1 MNLGLEGKIALVAGA
16 SKGLG
21 KAVALGLAREG
32 AHIAIISR
40 DHARIETAAQ
50 SIRDA
55 TSAHVLAITA
65 DVTRIEDIQRAVDET
80 VKKFGTIHILVTNAG
95 GPPPAAFMALT
106 DEQWQSAVNLTLM
119 SAVRLSHAVV
129 PLMQKQ
135 KWGRIIHL
143 GSYSVKHPVD
153 NLMLSNSIRAAVVG
167 LGKTQAMELAKDGI
181 LVNSILPGWTVTE
194 RVEQLLQDRAARN
207 QTSVRDE
214 FAKIEKEIP
223 LGRMGR
229 SEELANVVVF
239 LASECASYVNG
250 VAFQVD
256 GGATRTAF

>member
-1 MNLGLEGKIALVAGA
+1 MDLGLENKIALVAGA

-32 AHIAIISR
+32 AHVAIISR
-40 DHARIETAAQ
+40 DATRIEAAAQ
-50 SIRDA
+50 DIRNA
-55 TSAHVLAITA
+55 TGAQVLAITA
-65 DVTRIEDIQRAVDET
+65 DVTRAEDIQRAVDET
-80 VKKFGTIHILVTNAG
+80 VKAFSAIHILVTNAG

-119 SAVRLSHAVV
+119 SAVRMSHAVV

-143 GSYSVKHPVD
+143 GSYSVKHPIE
-153 NLMLSNSIRAAVVG
+153 NLMLSNSIRSAVVG

-181 LVNSILPGWTVTE
+181 LVNSVLPGWTVTE
-194 RVEQLLQDRAARN
+194 RVEILMRDRAARSRHTP
-207 QTSVRDE
+207 QEEAAV
-214 FAKIEKEIP
+214 IEKEIP
-223 LGRMGR
+223 LGRMGKP
-229 SEELANVVVF
+229 EEFANVVVF

-250 VAFQVD
+250 VALQVD

>member
-1 MNLGLEGKIALVAGA
+1 MDLGLKNKIALVAGA

-32 AHIAIISR
+32 AHVAIISR
-40 DHARIETAAQ
+40 DHARIEAAAQ
-50 SIRDA
+50 DIRNA
-55 TSAHVLAITA
+55 TGAQVLAITA
-65 DVTRIEDIQRAVDET
+65 DVTRAVDIQRAVDET
-80 VKKFGTIHILVTNAG
+80 VKTFGTIHILITNAG

-119 SAVRLSHAVV
+119 SAVRMSHAVV

-143 GSYSVKHPVD
+143 SSYSVKHPIE
-153 NLMLSNSIRAAVVG
+153 NLMLSNSIRSAVVG
-167 LGKTQAMELAKDGI
+167 LGKTQAMELARDGI
-181 LVNSILPGWTVTE
+181 LVNSVLPGWTVTE
-194 RVEQLLQDRAARN
+194 RVEQLLTDRATRN
-207 QTSVRDE
+207 RSNLRDE

-223 LGRMGR
+223 MGRMGKP
-229 SEELANVVVF
+229 EEFANVVVF

-250 VAFQVD
+250 VALPID